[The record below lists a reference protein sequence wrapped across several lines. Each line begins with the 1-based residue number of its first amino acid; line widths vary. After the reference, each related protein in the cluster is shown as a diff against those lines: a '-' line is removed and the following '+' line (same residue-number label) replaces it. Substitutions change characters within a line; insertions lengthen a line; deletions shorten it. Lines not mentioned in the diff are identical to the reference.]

1 MTRNKVAEPASV
13 TGQSDRMSKTL
24 KSVGLILGMTVGG
37 AVVGMLVT
45 PLVINA
51 VGFGSAG
58 VTANSL
64 AATLQTPF
72 TAAGSSFAILQSV
85 GATGSG
91 VLIGAEIGA
100 VIGAAAGIS
109 IVWYFDL

>member
-1 MTRNKVAEPASV
+1 
-13 TGQSDRMSKTL
+13 MSETF
-24 KSVGLILGMTVGG
+24 KSAALILGKTVGNTI
-37 AVVGMLVT
+37 VGGVDV
-45 PLVINA
+45 PLVLGEM
-51 VGFGSAG
+51 GFGSAG